1 MPKDDMA
8 IQAHI
13 PPKAIHAALEA
24 LRSEEALA
32 EVEWDVAKSKPSRP
46 TKVYFQAE
54 RIEALR
60 EAKNRLERLLTEAGY
75 DLYP

>member
-8 IQAHI
+8 IEAHI
-13 PPKAIHAALEA
+13 PPKAIHAALAA
-24 LRSEEALA
+24 LRLQD
-32 EVEWDVAKSKPSRP
+32 EVADVQWDVAKSKPSRP

-60 EAKNRLERLLTEAGY
+60 EAKNRLERLLNEAGY